1 MTNPYG
7 ITLDRA
13 WTEWAAE
20 YGVSPTVAAAL
31 FLISVH
37 RPAHEVAAKLTACE
51 FKQVI
56 DIVRRWPNNFAI
68 GTLAALETQK
78 HAAQRELTTSTS
90 TDGASGRP
98 GAGIKASAED
108 TRRTHECKFES
119 FRIHAPQTAPKL
131 ERASAAKPER
141 ALSTEKAG
149 THPGTLA
156 DILRRRMVVED
167 LRGLGLSIRGI
178 AAATGIP
185 RSSVHRAVRA
195 MARVQAKQEAD
206 TIEIMKKLL
215 GKRLSRQG
223 EHSRG

>member
-1 MTNPYG
+1 MDRVGRRVWRVAYG
-7 ITLDRA
+7 R
-13 WTEWAAE
+13 
-20 YGVSPTVAAAL
+20 GSPVPDVRT
-31 FLISVH
+31 
-37 RPAHEVAAKLTACE
+37 RPIHEVMAKLTACE

-56 DIVRRWPNNFAI
+56 DIVRRWPNNFAS

-90 TDGASGRP
+90 TDVASGRP

-108 TRRTHECKFES
+108 TRRTHECRFES
-119 FRIHAPQTAPKL
+119 FRIHAPQTAPK
-131 ERASAAKPER
+131 PER
-141 ALSTEKAG
+141 VSAPEPERVPNTEKAG
-149 THPGTLA
+149 THTGTLV

-167 LRGLGLSIRGI
+167 LRGLGLSIRGV

-195 MARVQAKQEAD
+195 MARAQAKREAD

>member
-56 DIVRRWPNNFAI
+56 DIVRRWPNNFAS
-68 GTLAALETQK
+68 GTLAALESHK
-78 HAAQRELTTSTS
+78 HE
-90 TDGASGRP
+90 
-98 GAGIKASAED
+98 
-108 TRRTHECKFES
+108 
-119 FRIHAPQTAPKL
+119 PKR
-131 ERASAAKPER
+131 ERARAAEPKR
-141 ALSTEKAG
+141 GQGTEKAG
-149 THPGTLA
+149 TRTGTLA

-195 MARVQAKQEAD
+195 MARAQAKREAD

>member
-56 DIVRRWPNNFAI
+56 DIVRRWPNNFAA
-68 GTLAALETQK
+68 GTLAALESQK
-78 HAAQRELTTSTS
+78 HAAQRELAASTS
-90 TDGASGRP
+90 NVKSCRP
-98 GAGIKASAED
+98 GAEIKSGAED

-131 ERASAAKPER
+131 ERVSAPEPER
-141 ALSTEKAG
+141 VPNTEKAG
-149 THPGTLA
+149 THTGTLA

-178 AAATGIP
+178 AATTGIP

-215 GKRLSRQG
+215 GKKLSRQG
-223 EHSRG
+223 GHSHG